1 MLSNDSRII
10 ADKLRRMADWLD
22 AHPEAAGNVLRADA
36 DYGRPPIILLYRLT
50 TLAACG
56 VTDIQ
61 ATRDRDGTF
70 FTAQQDGIDLRV
82 FERDQDICEQ
92 AEKEPA
98 IC

>member
-1 MLSNDSRII
+1 MLSNDSKII
-10 ADKLRRMADWLD
+10 ADKLRRLADWLD
-22 AHPEAAGNVLRADA
+22 AHPESAGNVLSADA
-36 DYGRPPIILLYRLT
+36 DYYRTPRILLYRLT

-61 ATRDRDGTF
+61 ATRDRGGTF
-70 FTAQQDGIDLRV
+70 FTAEQDGIDLRV
-82 FERDQDICEQ
+82 FERDQDRCEQ